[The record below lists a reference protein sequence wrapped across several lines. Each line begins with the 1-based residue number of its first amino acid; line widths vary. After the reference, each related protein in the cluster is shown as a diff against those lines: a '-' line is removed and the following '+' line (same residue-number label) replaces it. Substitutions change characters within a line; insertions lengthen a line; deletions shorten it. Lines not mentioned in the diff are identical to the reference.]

1 MRDDYRW
8 HFVKA
13 IVCTRYGPPQVL
25 RLDEVK
31 KPRPKPDEVL
41 VRVHAAGVSVSD
53 CIVRSA
59 RVKPAMWLP
68 FRMFV
73 GFRRPRHSILGIELS
88 GRVEEVGAHVTRF
101 RISDDILAYTG
112 RRFGAYGEFACL
124 RDGGQHM
131 PGHCL
136 IARKPTNITHDE
148 AATVASRATLALYFL
163 KRANIE
169 NDQHVLVYGASG
181 GIGTFAVQLAKHF
194 GAQVTAVCSTAN
206 IDLVRSLGADR
217 VLDYT
222 VDDDAGIGGPYD
234 IFFDA
239 VGPTKNSSLKSL
251 CQAALSTAARSV
263 SVADA
268 VAKVPAADLEVVTD
282 LIAAGKIR
290 PVLDRVYPLT
300 EAAEAH
306 RYVEAGHKRGGV
318 AIALSGR

>member
-1 MRDDYRW
+1 M
-8 HFVKA
+8 KA
-13 IVCTRYGPPQVL
+13 IICTQYGPPQVL
-25 RLDEVK
+25 RLEDVPN
-31 KPRPKPDEVL
+31 PRPKPDEVL
-41 VRVHAAGVSVSD
+41 VRVRAAGVSVSD
-53 CIVRSA
+53 CIIRSG

-88 GRVEEVGAHVTRF
+88 GRVDEVGANVTRF
-101 RISDDILAYTG
+101 RPNDDILAYTG

-124 RDGGQHM
+124 REGGQHM
-131 PGHCL
+131 PGDCL
-136 IARKPTNITHDE
+136 IARKPTNITHAE
-148 AATVASRATLALYFL
+148 AATVPSRATLALYFL

-169 NDQHVLVYGASG
+169 RDQRVLVYGASG

-222 VDDDAGIGGPYD
+222 VEGDAGIGPYD

-239 VGPTKNSSLKSL
+239 VGPTKNSSLKSM
-251 CQAALSTAARSV
+251 CQAALAPGGKSV

-268 VAKVPAADLEVVTD
+268 AAKVPAADLEVVTD

-290 PVLDRVYPLT
+290 PILDRVYPLT

-318 AIALSGR
+318 AIAVIPREQSGV